1 MILLAVSHSAANGA
15 CPSTDFANVDT
26 PVACCAG
33 QLSCFE
39 QRERLAV
46 TTFNYAASADLYPS
60 RVARGSAKVTYR
72 RFGRAADALRYA
84 IEDMPTK
91 LLRGTLLEVDERR
104 FTGDQIRE
112 LYDASAYPLDR
123 SVAP

>member
-1 MILLAVSHSAANGA
+1 MLISRLRPAPGSSAAF
-15 CPSTDFANVDT
+15 S
-26 PVACCAG
+26 
-33 QLSCFE
+33 SE
-39 QRERLAV
+39 KRLAV
-46 TTFNYAASADLYPS
+46 TTFDYAASADLYPS

-72 RFGRAADALRYA
+72 RFGRAAEALRYA

-104 FTGDQIRE
+104 FTGEQIRE
-112 LYDASAYPLDR
+112 LYDSSAYPLDR